1 MYSQVLVWS
10 YINIIF
16 MLVGYKVMNMT
27 IDCCCLCCN
36 KIFILNAK
44 NQLKIGHSDK
54 TNLEKGDTICRVIA
68 LSFISLVV
76 TGFFKNWYDV
86 IYLPIILLTI
96 PCFAI
101 IGEIRGLQT
110 SCSNGCRWP
119 ILSWIVYIL
128 AGLFVLCSLGF
139 NIYTSYNE
147 DYLWYYLGGI
157 LSVIGTYIIIYYS
170 FVYNKEDPQFHLHH
184 WLIGYIM
191 SLFMICNNPI
201 SKVCF
206 AIYYGIFI
214 EGVTIYSLKSVF
226 E

>member
-1 MYSQVLVWS
+1 MSKILVIVES
-10 YINIIF
+10 P
-16 MLVGYKVMNMT
+16 G
-27 IDCCCLCCN
+27 
-36 KIFILNAK
+36 KIK
-44 NQLKIGHSDK
+44 KIGEYLGSDYIVK
-54 TNLEKGDTICRVIA
+54 ASFGHCRDLDSKSLSIDVDDNFKPYYTIIPGKNKVVRELRDLQQSCKEVILA
-68 LSFISLVV
+68 A
-76 TGFFKNWYDV
+76 DEDRE
-86 IYLPIILLTI
+86 
-96 PCFAI
+96 
-101 IGEIRGLQT
+101 GEMIA
-110 SCSNGCRWP
+110 SS
-119 ILSWIVYIL
+119 L
-128 AGLFVLCSLGF
+128 AGLFVLCSF
-139 NIYTSYNE
+139 NE

-214 EGVTIYSLKSVF
+214 EGVTIYSLESIF